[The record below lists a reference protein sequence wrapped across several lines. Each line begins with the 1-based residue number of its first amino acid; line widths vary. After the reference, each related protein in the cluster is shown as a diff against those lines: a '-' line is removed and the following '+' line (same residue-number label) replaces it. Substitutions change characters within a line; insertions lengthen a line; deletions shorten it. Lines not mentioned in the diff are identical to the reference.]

1 MFSIEWV
8 AYDLHSGLHSIFWK
22 LYDNYTG
29 EDIIHGYDDIP
40 AQGHTR
46 VSAIKHINMLLFSGN
61 YLIYVLVM
69 FKTIALFIVCKYLFN
84 KIRYSNVSTFAEL
97 MYLATCNKYKRR

>member
-1 MFSIEWV
+1 MTLFHFINLIILFSIEWV

-46 VSAIKHINMLLFSGN
+46 VSAIKHINMLLFSG
-61 YLIYVLVM
+61 
-69 FKTIALFIVCKYLFN
+69 
-84 KIRYSNVSTFAEL
+84 
-97 MYLATCNKYKRR
+97 

>member
-22 LYDNYTG
+22 LYDNCTG

-40 AQGHTR
+40 AQGHTL
-46 VSAIKHINMLLFSGN
+46 VSTIKHINMLIFSGLLSN
-61 YLIYVLVM
+61 LRLILVM

-84 KIRYSNVSTFAEL
+84 NIRYSNVQL
-97 MYLATCNKYKRR
+97 LLN